1 MKRRLLD
8 VVTLG
13 TVLFSPSPCSGP
25 ACFRPPRRRLP
36 RQAEVHGTADPYG
49 TQSAMRYRRCQE
61 NHWRACILQ
70 H

>member
-8 VVTLG
+8 VGTLG
-13 TVLFSPSPCSGP
+13 TVLFSTFALFKATVLP
-25 ACFRPPRRRLP
+25 AAPAP
-36 RQAEVHGTADPYG
+36 RQAEVGAADPYA

-61 NHWRACILQ
+61 NHWRACVLQ